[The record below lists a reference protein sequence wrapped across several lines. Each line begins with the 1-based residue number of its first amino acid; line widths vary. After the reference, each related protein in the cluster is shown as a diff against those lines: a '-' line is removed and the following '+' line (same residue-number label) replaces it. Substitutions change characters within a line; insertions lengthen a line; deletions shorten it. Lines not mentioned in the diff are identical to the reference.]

1 MTDTISASK
10 YCYIRKKLREKYFNQ
25 DGFVK
30 LANITKF
37 KEYLNNG
44 HNGYLGRI
52 SEDFFLAHYLANPDY
67 NPILYNFKL
76 SLNMEPMSTL
86 NLMLHNPKMTI
97 NPKANIVAVY
107 KYLEE
112 LNQYKLIEWYT
123 NEFEP
128 IFDLFNKY
136 KESLLANATLIKNN
150 QQVWF

>member
-1 MTDTISASK
+1 MTNTVSDSK

-30 LANITKF
+30 LADIIEFN
-37 KEYLNNG
+37 EYLNNE
-44 HNGYLGRI
+44 HNGYLGRMP
-52 SEDFFLAHYLANPDY
+52 EDFFLAHYLANPDY

-86 NLMLHNPKMTI
+86 NLMLHNPKMSI
-97 NPKANIVAVY
+97 NPKANIIAVY

-112 LNQYKLIEWYT
+112 LNKYKLIEWYD

-136 KESLLANATLIKNN
+136 KESVLANTTLNNN
-150 QQVWF
+150 QQVWL

>member
-1 MTDTISASK
+1 MTEIVSDSK

-30 LANITKF
+30 LTDITEF
-37 KEYLNNG
+37 NEYLNNR

-52 SEDFFLAHYLANPDY
+52 PEDFFLAHYLANPDY
-67 NPILYNFKL
+67 NPNYNFKL
-76 SLNMEPMSTL
+76 GLSIASTD
-86 NLMLHNPKMTI
+86 MLSTILYNSKICI

-136 KESLLANATLIKNN
+136 KESLLANATLNNN
-150 QQVWF
+150 QQVWI